1 MERERYS
8 DEELVER
15 EIEAETES
23 PEPAEE
29 TEIERRSGPDVMRE
43 VSPGAPRERG
53 MAVYGDTDMDPNRD
67 DQRSAHHA
75 DTDEH
80 V

>member
-8 DEELVER
+8 DDDLVER
-15 EIEAETES
+15 EIDSETQ
-23 PEPAEE
+23 EPDDETE
-29 TEIERRSGPDVMRE
+29 TEIERRA
-43 VSPGAPRERG
+43 GAE
-53 MAVYGDTDMDPNRD
+53 AVYGDTDMDPNRD

-75 DTDEH
+75 TPDEH

>member
-8 DEELVER
+8 DDDLVER
-15 EIEAETES
+15 EIEAETDS
-23 PEPAEE
+23 PEPSED
-29 TEIERRSGPDVMRE
+29 TEIERRSGPDLMRE
-43 VSPGAPRERG
+43 VEPFPPRERG
-53 MAVYGDTDMDPNRD
+53 MAVYGDTDTDPNRE

-75 DTDEH
+75 DEDEH